1 MRTSKAP
8 SCSPLVLTRASRITV
23 KFDISFPS
31 FDEDTEQG
39 YPWGNEDEGEG
50 EEGGMAQ
57 EEEELPTIDHKS
69 GRVMQKPRQAG
80 NPFLWLL
87 GVKQAGFSPSG
98 GAQQVTA
105 KKKKEPKYKEPEPEE
120 DEFPEQEEYD
130 PELTGEEDWDDE
142 EAGSNYAPINARI
155 TINKVRNPDKPLFL
169 RLRNVF

>member
-1 MRTSKAP
+1 M
-8 SCSPLVLTRASRITV
+8 VLTRASRITV

-31 FDEDTEQG
+31 FDEDTEEG
-39 YPWGNEDEGEG
+39 YPWGNEDEG

-57 EEEELPTIDHKS
+57 EEEEELPTIDNKS
-69 GRVMQKPRQAG
+69 GRIVQKPRQAG
-80 NPFLWLL
+80 NPLMWLL

-98 GAQQVTA
+98 GAKQVTA

-130 PELTGEEDWDDE
+130 PELTGEENWDDE

-155 TINKVRNPDKPLFL
+155 TINKVRNSKKPLF
-169 RLRNVF
+169 FTISEYSF